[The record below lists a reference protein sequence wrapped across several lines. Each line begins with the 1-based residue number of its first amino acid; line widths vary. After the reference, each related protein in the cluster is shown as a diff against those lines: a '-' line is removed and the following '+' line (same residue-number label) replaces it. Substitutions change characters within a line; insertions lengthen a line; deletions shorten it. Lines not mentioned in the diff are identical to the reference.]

1 NYVQTDDYVVFRI
14 AADYQAGVVYIYITA
29 ASDIPF
35 MGQQLRYVMPVIKA
49 EDLAN
54 PPFDR
59 TLISVRGSIVD
70 ASVVNFDQLCL
81 ADGLLIPNLAPVAD
95 AGRDQAARLCSL
107 VRLDGSGSADPEGQP
122 LFYSWRLV
130 DAPLTSSFAFA
141 GYDGATVPTAPPT
154 GLAEKFY
161 SVEAAAAHAQDPFE
175 NGDVLLVDEQ
185 PYSIT
190 GTGVD
195 GTGFHFI
202 LTSPILPDNLS
213 SKSFKLLRQRSI
225 SGKTTAKPTFF
236 PDIPGIYKF
245 DLIVSDG
252 LALSPL
258 STTIVKVLES
268 PIPRGCAPDL
278 SFIWSYLS
286 DFWGLVED
294 RE

>member
-1 NYVQTDDYVVFRI
+1 GSGGGSYSSANAILEINTSVPESWTLQFAVKAVSLPNDFSSLVSNHVFVGTTDGAGACAGVFISKVGVVYTGGVSHSVSGDLQIDGPLALLPDSINYVQTDDYVVFRI

-195 GTGFHFI
+195 
-202 LTSPILPDNLS
+202 
-213 SKSFKLLRQRSI
+213 
-225 SGKTTAKPTFF
+225 
-236 PDIPGIYKF
+236 
-245 DLIVSDG
+245 
-252 LALSPL
+252 
-258 STTIVKVLES
+258 
-268 PIPRGCAPDL
+268 
-278 SFIWSYLS
+278 
-286 DFWGLVED
+286 
-294 RE
+294 